1 MVLDGNTSIFHVSH
15 YRFYCTLIAAQ
26 RILYKI
32 TKICANTQQEI
43 KVLYLCIK
51 LFLYTLSAY
60 TSGASNQETTNY
72 ITIWIRNVQTYLV
85 EWLQKPDVDFGD
97 QFGGKTGNKT
107 KDEIKVCD
115 YINCISKDS
124 IIMFMT

>member
-1 MVLDGNTSIFHVSH
+1 M
-15 YRFYCTLIAAQ
+15 
-26 RILYKI
+26 
-32 TKICANTQQEI
+32 TKICASTQQEI
-43 KVLYLCIK
+43 KVLHLSIK

-97 QFGGKTGNKT
+97 QFGGKTGNKN
-107 KDEIKVCD
+107 KR
-115 YINCISKDS
+115 
-124 IIMFMT
+124 